1 MKEYS
6 EGGNDILKERAILVI
21 TERTRDFLSSR
32 KKETALQKSDQLES
46 KREELAEMK

>member
-21 TERTRDFLSSR
+21 TERTRDFISSR
-32 KKETALQKSDQLES
+32 KKEAALQKSDQLES